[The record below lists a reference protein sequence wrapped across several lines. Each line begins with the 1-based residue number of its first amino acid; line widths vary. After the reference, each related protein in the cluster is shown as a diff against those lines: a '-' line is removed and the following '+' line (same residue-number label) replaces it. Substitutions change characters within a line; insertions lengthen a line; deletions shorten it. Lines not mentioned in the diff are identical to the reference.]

1 MRVCVRECSV
11 LLQVCLHEAEVT
23 RTSQKHAVRCD
34 MYTLEELHAG
44 RLWVTKYGRGNEGTE
59 VREGERLPEIRRK
72 NEKQTERQI
81 KTGKEEM
88 REPE

>member
-44 RLWVTKYGRGNEGTE
+44 RLWVTKYGWGNEGTE
-59 VREGERLPEIRRK
+59 VREGERLLEIRSGR
-72 NEKQTERQI
+72 
-81 KTGKEEM
+81 M
-88 REPE
+88 RGEQRDR